1 MQGWIVC
8 NTNLNLLN
16 RDSDPF
22 IIATIYLLKNKVRPE
37 KKYHNNK
44 NNIGFGANIP
54 ISEFLTTAILDVF
67 MFDALIELLLEA
79 LNWSEVLLRGLELLP
94 YKNIWNSSFDNERNC
109 HFKSR
114 SK

>member
-1 MQGWIVC
+1 M
-8 NTNLNLLN
+8 
-16 RDSDPF
+16 
-22 IIATIYLLKNKVRPE
+22 LKNKVRPE

-79 LNWSEVLLRGLELLP
+79 LNWSEELLRGLELLP
-94 YKNIWNSSFDNERNC
+94 YKNI
-109 HFKSR
+109 
-114 SK
+114 